1 MIFRRDGIHLKLL
14 RPICYPLKYRVLKL
28 FHEKKKK
35 CHVLWEKFQLNKF
48 TTDIL
53 IFVVSTPSSSDQLIF
68 PCLLLH
74 YRPAFTPC
82 WRSFLQAV
90 AL

>member
-1 MIFRRDGIHLKLL
+1 M
-14 RPICYPLKYRVLKL
+14 
-28 FHEKKKK
+28 EKK
-35 CHVLWEKFQLNKF
+35 CHVFWEKFQLNKF

-68 PCLLLH
+68 PCLILH

-90 AL
+90 ALIQGRKLKELLCQNASKIKICFS